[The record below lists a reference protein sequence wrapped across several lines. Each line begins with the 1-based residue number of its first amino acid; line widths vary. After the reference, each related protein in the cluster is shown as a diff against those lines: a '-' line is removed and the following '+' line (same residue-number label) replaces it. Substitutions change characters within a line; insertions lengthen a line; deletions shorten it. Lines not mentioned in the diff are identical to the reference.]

1 MAHQIVQNYFSHVS
15 EHYFPDL
22 VNCLATY
29 ASSRKDPELAVKAI
43 KSLKLCAKKLADC
56 TLEEGGKETENFGDF
71 FFSPVAYPS
80 LGKPSD
86 EVLLV
91 SESSS
96 SLESR
101 RHVAFQ
107 KWGNQWLSLV
117 NAFVRT
123 ILTAAVDNRRIALN
137 TLFSVLKTEGSEFD
151 CPLWKY
157 LFENGIWHLFD
168 KLRTVTA
175 DTKVTDSFL
184 LPPPPSLSSPL
195 HLHLFLLLTSFGSS
209 LPFSLLLFTFFK
221 EDWLLTES
229 SDLFKALHGV
239 ISLFDTYFSVIS
251 SLLGD
256 VLALMATFIES
267 SM

>member
-1 MAHQIVQNYFSHVS
+1 
-15 EHYFPDL
+15 
-22 VNCLATY
+22 LATY

-56 TLEEGGKETENFGDF
+56 TFEEEEREEGRKGKNFEIF
-71 FFSPVAYPS
+71 FQSCSLPLSP
-80 LGKPSD
+80 GKPSD
-86 EVLLV
+86 EALLV
-91 SESSS
+91 SSESSS

-168 KLRTVTA
+168 KLKTVTA

-184 LPPPPSLSSPL
+184 LPPPLLPFLP
-195 HLHLFLLLTSFGSS
+195 LLLPSISTPSSFSS
-209 LPFSLLLFTFFK
+209 LPLIPPCLFGYLPLLLFTFFK